1 VDAAS
6 ELLTSRSTYERM
18 STIPN
23 PFGDGHAAWRIVT
36 AIERFL
42 TGAEPVLDAR
52 ELFAPTPA
60 PVSLPLAS

>member
-1 VDAAS
+1 
-6 ELLTSRSTYERM
+6 M